1 MKNTMLELS
10 MSDYLISALPDADAP
25 TRKCRAVICD
35 VYIEETD
42 REEGLGNIDIA
53 FLLLSSSFE
62 EPYIY
67 EKHLTNWSLEGGIE
81 AAFQGLVPDDL
92 VESFYDLIGSVFEAE
107 VYYCASNNELHAGLE
122 LLEMMTP
129 PPSTNY

>member
-1 MKNTMLELS
+1 MTDSILKIN
-10 MSDYLISALPDADAP
+10 MSDYLIPQLPDDDAP

-92 VESFYDLIGSVFEAE
+92 VESFYDLIGTVFDAE
-107 VYYCASNNELHAGLE
+107 IEYGVRDNQMCADLVLQR
-122 LLEMMTP
+122 MITP
-129 PPSTNY
+129 PQIIED